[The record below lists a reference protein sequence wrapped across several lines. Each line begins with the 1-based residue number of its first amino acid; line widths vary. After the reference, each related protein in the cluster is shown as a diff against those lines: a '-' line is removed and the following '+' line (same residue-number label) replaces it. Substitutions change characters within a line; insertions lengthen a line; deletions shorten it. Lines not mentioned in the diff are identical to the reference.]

1 MLATDQPIRL
11 AIDAMSGDHGPAVI
25 VPAALDALA
34 ENPRLHILLVGEEA
48 ALGAALDKAGG
59 RGERVAI
66 HPASEVVAMDESP
79 TQALRGKRDSS
90 MRVAIN
96 LVKSGAAA
104 ACVSAGNTG
113 ALMAAAHYVLK
124 MLPGID
130 RPAICSA
137 LPAIDG
143 HVYMLDL
150 GANADCTA
158 AHLLEFAVMGSAL
171 VSAVDGIA
179 EPRIGLL
186 NIGEE
191 EIKGNDRVKGAA
203 QMIAASGLNYTG
215 YIEGNDLAFGKAD
228 VIVSDGFAGNVAI
241 KSIEGTA
248 NFIKLML
255 REEFRRNSI
264 TRLEGFAAWPTLR
277 RLSMKLD
284 PQGYNGAS
292 FLGLRSIVVKSH
304 GNADRLGFKTAI
316 QAALVEVDQNVPE
329 RISHM
334 LIETNAPEL
343 EA

>member
-1 MLATDQPIRL
+1 MTANRPIRL
-11 AIDAMSGDHGPAVI
+11 AIDAMSGDRGPSVV
-25 VPAALDALA
+25 VPAALDALRD
-34 ENPRLHILLVGEEA
+34 NPRLNIVLVGDEA
-48 ALGAALDKAGG
+48 VLGAALATAGG
-59 RGERVAI
+59 SLRDRVAI
-66 HPASEVVAMDESP
+66 RHAREVVAMDEAP

-96 LVKSGAAA
+96 LVKSGDAA

-113 ALMAAAHYVLK
+113 ALMATAHYVLK
-124 MLPGID
+124 MLPGIN

-191 EIKGNDRVKGAA
+191 EIKGNERVKDAA
-203 QMIAASGLNYTG
+203 RLIAASGLNYTG
-215 YIEGNDLAFGKAD
+215 YIEGDDLALGKAD
-228 VIVSDGFAGNVAI
+228 VVVSDGFAGNVAI

-248 NFIKLML
+248 HLIKLIL
-255 REEFRRNSI
+255 REAFSRNLVS
-264 TRLEGFAAWPTLR
+264 RLQGLAAMPTLN
-277 RLSMKLD
+277 RLSRQLN

-292 FLGLRSIVVKSH
+292 FLGLRGIVVKSH
-304 GNADRLGFKTAI
+304 GDADRFGFKTAI

-334 LIETNAPEL
+334 LIETHAPEL